1 MIAKRFVATIL
12 FLAACAAMAPARSRA
27 EVVEK
32 IAVVV
37 NNEVITQGEIDRLLA
52 PLYQQY
58 KSLYPS
64 DRLVK
69 KLDEARQAVIA
80 QLIDEKLI
88 LGEAKKRGVE
98 VSEKEIDAKI
108 DETQKRF
115 ASKEML
121 ERALA
126 EQHLSLKEL
135 REKFKEQIMTRKLVD
150 AKIGMSVIITP
161 PDVAAYYEKHASE
174 FVQPEEVKVRNILIK
189 RKPEMTPEKLVQLV
203 RDIEK
208 RLKEGGDFAEL
219 AKLYSDGPGAADGGL
234 MGTVRRGDLL
244 PEIENVIFGM
254 KEGETSGIIRSSA
267 GYHFFRIEERRDSR
281 TLSLTEARK
290 FIEEAIYRE
299 KAREK
304 MKGWL
309 DGLKRSA
316 YIAFK

>member
-1 MIAKRFVATIL
+1 MKKTRLHLVM
-12 FLAACAAMAPARSRA
+12 AALMLVSTPSLYG

-32 IAVVV
+32 IVVVV

-58 KSLYPS
+58 KPLYPT
-64 DRLVK
+64 DKLVR
-69 KLDEARQAVIA
+69 KLDEARQAVIT

-88 LGEAKKRGVE
+88 LGEAKKRAVD

-108 DETQKRF
+108 DEVGKRF
-115 ASKEML
+115 ASRDML
-121 ERALA
+121 EKALA

-135 REKFKEQIMTRKLVD
+135 KERFKDQIMSRKLVD
-150 AKIGMSVIITP
+150 AKIGGSIIMTP
-161 PDVAAYYEKHASE
+161 SEISDYYEKHVGE

-189 RKPEMTPEKLVQLV
+189 RNADVPAEKTVQLV

-219 AKLYSDGPGAADGGL
+219 AKLYSEGPGASDGGL
-234 MGTVRRGDLL
+234 MGFVRRGDLM

-254 KEGETSGIIRSSA
+254 QAGEVSGIIRSSA
-267 GYHFFRIEERRDSR
+267 GFHFFRLEERRESK
-281 TLSLTEARK
+281 TLGLTESRR

-309 DGLKRSA
+309 ESLKKNA